1 MLLEPL
7 GSNTIFPHPVR
18 LETIQIHII
27 LKQDV
32 QLSILIGTFLT
43 SSLKLNRSALEGGFE
58 RIEYSVT
65 SGSCNGSWAGGVLY
79 REYKILLISV
89 LSAPLCSTFL
99 RELWT
104 FRTLVGSYQSFCVHL
119 SRGGLG
125 TPHWGVSKVTS
136 TQLGGI
142 YDHFYCYSDTWECC
156 MGWFE
161 VTLWF

>member
-32 QLSILIGTFLT
+32 QLPILIGTFLT

-79 REYKILLISV
+79 REYKRLLISV

-142 YDHFYCYSDTWECC
+142 YDHFCGNSDTWECC
-156 MGWFE
+156 MGWFS
-161 VTLWF
+161 VKQN

>member
-43 SSLKLNRSALEGGFE
+43 SSLKLRSALEGGFE

-79 REYKILLISV
+79 REYKRLLSSV

-104 FRTLVGSYQSFCVHL
+104 FRTLVGSYQSFCVQV
-119 SRGGLG
+119 SRG
-125 TPHWGVSKVTS
+125 TPS
-136 TQLGGI
+136 TALASARSPRTAG
-142 YDHFYCYSDTWECC
+142 
-156 MGWFE
+156 
-161 VTLWF
+161 

>member
-58 RIEYSVT
+58 YSVT

-79 REYKILLISV
+79 REYKRLLSSV

-125 TPHWGVSKVTS
+125 TPHWGWARSPPA
-136 TQLGGI
+136 QLGGI
-142 YDHFYCYSDTWECC
+142 FDHFCVNSDTWECSWD
-156 MGWFE
+156 G
-161 VTLWF
+161 LR